1 MFDSFHQNPDLPM
14 RVVMLGYGARPGVLD
29 AAKQLRAMLPDWVDL
44 VESDF
49 FGEKNLDSVKAD
61 LAIVLG
67 GDGSILHAVHQMG
80 YHQLPVIAVNIGRLG
95 FLANAQLDDIPR
107 VLDDCRNG
115 RVKIL
120 ESLMFECDVIRDD
133 RIIKSRL
140 GLNEVTVQNSNY
152 SITEVDLYVDDELVT
167 GYRCDGLIIS
177 SPIGSTA
184 HSLSAGGPILQNNLE
199 AFVVCPMSPHT
210 LTHRPVIDSADRVYE
225 VAVTGARDE
234 TAVVVDGRF
243 LVDLQ
248 KNDRVRIR
256 KADVRFL
263 QVTVSGHSY
272 YRTLREKLG
281 WSGRLKLDEEN
292 QN

>member
-1 MFDSFHQNPDLPM
+1 M
-14 RVVMLGYGARPGVLD
+14 RVVMLGYGGRPGVLEG
-29 AAKQLRAMLPDWVDL
+29 AEALRAMLPDWVEL

-49 FGEKNLDSVKAD
+49 SGEKNVSSIEAD

-80 YHQLPVIAVNIGRLG
+80 YRQLPVIAVNVGWLG
-95 FLANAQLDDIPR
+95 FLANARLEEVPQ
-107 VLDDCRNG
+107 VLDECRNG

-120 ESLMFECDVIRDD
+120 KSLMFECEVFRDGKM
-133 RIIKSRL
+133 IKSRL

-152 SITEVDLYVDDELVT
+152 AITEVDLYVDDELVT

-210 LTHRPVIDSADRVYE
+210 LTHRPVVDSADRVYE
-225 VAVTGARDE
+225 VAVTGTRDQ
-234 TAVVVDGRF
+234 TAVVVDGR
-243 LVDLQ
+243 LLTELQ
-248 KNDRVRIR
+248 PSDRVRIR
-256 KADVRFL
+256 RAEVQFL
-263 QVTVSGHSY
+263 RVTVPGHSY

-281 WSGRLKLDEEN
+281 WSGRLHLDEN
-292 QN
+292 Q

>member
-1 MFDSFHQNPDLPM
+1 M
-14 RVVMLGYGARPGVLD
+14 RVIMLGYGGRPGVLEG
-29 AAKQLRAMLPDWVDL
+29 AERLRTILPDWVEL

-49 FGEKNLDSVKAD
+49 SGRKNLDSIKAD

-95 FLANAQLDDIPR
+95 FLANAQLDEVPQI
-107 VLDDCRNG
+107 LDDCRNG
-115 RVKIL
+115 RVTVLK
-120 ESLMFECDVIRDD
+120 SLMFECEVIRNG
-133 RIIKSRL
+133 ITYKKRL
-140 GLNEVTVQNSNY
+140 GLNEVTVQNSSY
-152 SITEVDLYVDDELVT
+152 AITEIDLYVDSELVT

-225 VAVTGARDE
+225 VAVTDTQST
-234 TAVVVDGRF
+234 TAVMVDGR
-243 LVDLQ
+243 LLTELQ
-248 KNDRVRIR
+248 YNDRVRIS
-256 KADVRFL
+256 KANVQFL
-263 QVTVSGHSY
+263 QITVPAHSY
-272 YRTLREKLG
+272 YKTLREKLG
-281 WSGRLKLDEEN
+281 WSGRLKLDEDHEE
-292 QN
+292 